1 MGPGNPLGHRRRT
14 LTAPRPAL
22 RLFLEEGFDKA
33 TMRRIAGAAGLT
45 RPGREKLPEL
55 LRLYKMGVI
64 LFWLCDDSPG
74 QAKTAKTG
82 W

>member
-1 MGPGNPLGHRRRT
+1 
-14 LTAPRPAL
+14 
-22 RLFLEEGFDKA
+22 
-33 TMRRIAGAAGLT
+33 MRRIAGAAGLI

-55 LRLYKMGVI
+55 LWLYKMGVI